1 MNPMKI
7 LDDMRTIKQLLTDA
21 ERIAREMG
29 QEEPG
34 AEHLLL
40 SAIALPDGSASRVLN
55 SLGVDAERIRAA
67 LRDEQADALVAAGMP
82 RERAAALA
90 EPEPLSPGADPIA
103 FACPHPGAAPIVY
116 GAGLSA
122 REVFQ
127 EAGRLARASKQ
138 RLAGAHV
145 VAAIAVLERGTMPRV
160 LDRLGVDREQLE
172 DAARVELGAR

>member
-1 MNPMKI
+1 MNPMKM

-21 ERIAREMG
+21 ERISRQMG

-40 SAIALPDGSASRVLN
+40 SAMSLPDGSAGRALG
-55 SLGVDAERIRAA
+55 SLGVDAARIRAA

-82 RERAAALA
+82 RATA
-90 EPEPLSPGADPIA
+90 EAMADPT
-103 FACPHPGAAPIVY
+103 PLGPGTAPMLY
-116 GAGLSA
+116 GAGPSA

-127 EAGRLARASKQ
+127 DAGSLARSSKQ

-145 VAAIAVLERGTMPRV
+145 VAAVARLERGTMPRV
-160 LDRLGVDREQLE
+160 LERLGVSREQLA
-172 DAARVELGAR
+172 DAARAELAAR

>member
-1 MNPMKI
+1 MNPMKM

-21 ERIAREMG
+21 ERISREMG

-40 SAIALPDGSASRVLN
+40 SAMSLPDGSASRALG
-55 SLGVDAERIRAA
+55 SLGVDADRIRAA

-82 RERAAALA
+82 RERAEALA
-90 EPEPLSPGADPIA
+90 DPTPLEPGS
-103 FACPHPGAAPIVY
+103 APMLY
-116 GAGLSA
+116 GAGPSA

-127 EAGRLARASKQ
+127 DAGTLARSSKQ

-145 VAAIAVLERGTMPRV
+145 VSAVARLERGTMPRV
-160 LDRLGVDREQLE
+160 LERLGIKPEQLA
-172 DAARVELGAR
+172 DAARAELASR

>member
-1 MNPMKI
+1 MNPMKM

-21 ERIAREMG
+21 ERTAREMG
-29 QEEPG
+29 QAEPG

-40 SAIALPDGSASRVLN
+40 SAIALPDGSAGRALN
-55 SLGVDAERIRAA
+55 SLGVDAERLRAA

-82 RERAAALA
+82 RERAEALA
-90 EPEPLSPGADPIA
+90 EPEPLSPGA
-103 FACPHPGAAPIVY
+103 APIVY
-116 GAGLSA
+116 AAGPSA

-127 EAGRLARASKQ
+127 EAGRLARGSKQ

-160 LDRLGVDREQLE
+160 LARLGVDREQLTR
-172 DAARVELGAR
+172 AARAELEAR

>member
-1 MNPMKI
+1 MNPMKM

-21 ERIAREMG
+21 ERISREMG

-40 SAIALPDGSASRVLN
+40 SAMSLPDGSARRALG

-82 RERAAALA
+82 RERAEALA
-90 EPEPLSPGADPIA
+90 SPTPLG
-103 FACPHPGAAPIVY
+103 PGAAPMLY
-116 GAGLSA
+116 GAGPSA

-127 EAGRLARASKQ
+127 DAGRLARSSKQ

-145 VAAIAVLERGTMPRV
+145 VAAVARLERGTMPRV
-160 LDRLGVDREQLE
+160 LERLGVNPEQLA
-172 DAARVELGAR
+172 DAARAELASR